1 MTSLEKQRTVRAIV
15 AGLLLLAIAIIVVI
29 VSLNTGTIRLSP
41 ASIWRTLLGSGTRDE
56 TLILFEYRLPRIVIT
71 ILAGIGL
78 GISGAVLQGVS
89 RNSLADPG
97 ILGIHSGAAFGLIV
111 FVSFFRTMEGPAALL
126 IPMFTFAGGI
136 VISIIIF
143 VLAYDRY
150 KGMIP
155 IRLILVGIAIEAGVS
170 AVTLFLSLK
179 LDEDTYTFAA
189 RWLAGSVWGRD
200 WVNVWSL
207 LPWVAVLVPII
218 YSRSRSLDLF
228 ALGDET
234 AAGVGSHVTRNR
246 MLMLGLA
253 VALSCASVSM
263 AGGIGFI
270 GLIAPHIARRL
281 AGPQH
286 RHFLPIAALV
296 GLVILVTADTV
307 GRSIFQPNAVPAGV
321 IVAAIGGPYF
331 LYLLLSTEPNSR
343 RNK

>member
-1 MTSLEKQRTVRAIV
+1 MASLEQKRSARAIAV
-15 AGLLLLAIAIIVVI
+15 GVILLAIAIAVVI

-41 ASIWRTLLGSGTRDE
+41 ASIWRTLLGGGTSDE
-56 TLILFEYRLPRIVIT
+56 QLILFDYRLPRIVIT

-78 GISGAVLQGVS
+78 GISGAVMQGVS

-97 ILGIHSGAAFGLIV
+97 ILGIHAGAAFGLIL

-126 IPMFTFAGGI
+126 IPIFTFAGGV
-136 VISIIIF
+136 VISIIIIL
-143 VLAYDRY
+143 LAYDRY
-150 KGMIP
+150 KGIIP

-170 AVTLFLSLK
+170 AFTLFLSLR
-179 LDEDTYTFAA
+179 LDEDTYSFAA

-200 WVNVWSL
+200 WINVWAL
-207 LPWVAVLVPII
+207 LPWIVLIVPII
-218 YSRSRSLDLF
+218 YFRSRSLDLF

-234 AAGVGSHVTRNR
+234 ASSVGSYVTRNR
-246 MLMLGLA
+246 LLMLGLA

-296 GLVILVTADTV
+296 GLLILVSADTV
-307 GRSIFQPNAVPAGV
+307 GRSIFQPNAIPAGV
-321 IVAAIGGPYF
+321 VVAAIGGPYF
-331 LYLLLSTEPNSR
+331 LYLLLHSKPNSR
-343 RNK
+343 RNR